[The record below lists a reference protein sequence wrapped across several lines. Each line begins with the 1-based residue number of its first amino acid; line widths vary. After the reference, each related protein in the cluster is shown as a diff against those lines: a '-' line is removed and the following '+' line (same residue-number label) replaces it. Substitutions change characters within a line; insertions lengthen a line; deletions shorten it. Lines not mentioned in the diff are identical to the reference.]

1 MRSKIVTACVVLAAL
16 VAVAPAAAL
25 ASPELQTST
34 GTKVAT
40 GTGIKVQNEAAVV
53 YTSGALV
60 DKTCGPANMSGTV
73 LTNSGSLVQVKVES
87 FKLEGGNCASFTFE
101 NLPWCLS
108 SSVLG
113 EWVLKGGGC
122 EKEGVSLAYS
132 TKLLCKYQLSAMI
145 GSYTKESSPLK
156 MASGNDAT
164 WTLASGGFGCEPKTV
179 FHWFLSLVT
188 SSGGALKIV

>member
-1 MRSKIVTACVVLAAL
+1 MRLKMITACVVLAAL
-16 VAVAPAAAL
+16 AAVAPAAAL
-25 ASPELQTST
+25 ASPELQTSA

-53 YTSGALV
+53 YTDASTV
-60 DKTCGPANMSGTV
+60 DRNCGPANLTGKV
-73 LTNSGSLVQVKVES
+73 LTNSGSLVQIKVES
-87 FKLEGGNCASFTFE
+87 FKLEGGICASFTFE

-122 EKEGVSLAYS
+122 EKEGVPLAYS
-132 TKLLCKYQLSAMI
+132 TKLVVCKYQLSSMI
-145 GSYTKESSPLK
+145 GSYTKESSPLR

-164 WTLASGGFGCEPKTV
+164 WTLASGLGCEPKTV

>member
-1 MRSKIVTACVVLAAL
+1 MRLKIITACVVLAAL
-16 VAVAPAAAL
+16 AAFAPAAAL
-25 ASPELQTST
+25 ASPELQTSS

-40 GTGIKVQNEAAVV
+40 GTAIKVQNEVAVV
-53 YTSGALV
+53 YTAGALV
-60 DKTCGPANMSGTV
+60 DKTCGPANLTGTV
-73 LTNSGSLVQVKVES
+73 RTNSGSLIQIKVES
-87 FKLEGGNCASFTFE
+87 FKLEGGSCASFTFE

-122 EKEGVSLAYS
+122 EKEGVPLAYS

-164 WTLASGGFGCEPKTV
+164 WTLASGGFGCEPKSV
-179 FHWFLSLVT
+179 FHWFLNLVT
-188 SSGGALKIV
+188 SSGGELKIV